1 MKKVKTN
8 NKKQQKAPMKNS
20 TKAIIYGL
28 VGIALVAAIIFIIIE
43 SATGM
48 TVTNKSSKKI
58 EYVEAY
64 FIDMEGPV
72 TEEVMLFENLESGDK
87 SSISIDKIDL
97 KYREANLE
105 VRFKVEGL
113 DEELFV
119 DAGYFNDDFDGKISV
134 SFSDTEDDK
143 VLLKVKAS
151 AGILPSP
158 LIRCNEEHIIN
169 LAEGYVEE

>member
-8 NKKQQKAPMKNS
+8 NKMQQKAPMKNS
-20 TKAIIYGL
+20 TKAILYGL
-28 VGIALVAAIIFIIIE
+28 AGIALLATIIIIIIE
-43 SATGM
+43 GATGM

-58 EYVEAY
+58 EYIEAY
-64 FIDMEGPV
+64 YVDMEGPV
-72 TEEVMLFENLESGDK
+72 TGEVMLFEDFESGDK
-87 SSISIDKIDL
+87 STISTEKIDL

-105 VRFKVEGL
+105 IRFKFEGQ

-119 DAGYFNDDFDGKISV
+119 DAGYFNDDFDGKIALT
-134 SFSDTEDDK
+134 FSDTEDDK
-143 VLLKVKAS
+143 VILKVKAS